1 MNVKANRFAGH
12 FVDTSRQHNYDSV
25 VVFISIVTGRAAM
38 AMKKRA
44 KKRKTK
50 KKGGR
55 KRRTKR

>member
-1 MNVKANRFAGH
+1 LP
-12 FVDTSRQHNYDSV
+12 
-25 VVFISIVTGRAAM
+25 VVFISIDTGRAAM

-55 KRRTKR
+55 KRRSKR